1 MSTASNMARR
11 RKLRYFKPMSDALPP
26 DPDAPP
32 AEITPV
38 SADSKAETSSGAAP
52 DWAEAAEQRTLDE
65 ALKLVHTHHWNKTL
79 VEAAAEAAGLSKSE
93 AELVFPY
100 GARDLS
106 ALLSRRHDAVA
117 LKALGQSDASKLKVR
132 ERIHAG
138 VEARIE
144 AAMADEEATRKSGA
158 FLALPP
164 NMPLGA
170 RLLWESADKLWRW
183 AGDTA
188 TDENHYT
195 KRLILSTVLAS
206 TLAARMAGGH
216 EHARKHL
223 AGRIDHVMKFEK
235 FKASAPFKPVEAG
248 KTLAGILGAL
258 RYGPAKPRG

>member
-1 MSTASNMARR
+1 MSTASNMAGR

-38 SADSKAETSSGAAP
+38 SAESSAGPTP

-117 LKALGQSDASKLKVR
+117 LKALGQIDSSKLKVR
-132 ERIHAG
+132 DRIHAA

-144 AAMADEEATRKSGA
+144 AAMTDEEAVRKSGA

-188 TDENHYT
+188 TDENHYS

-235 FKASAPFKPVEAG
+235 FKASVPFKPVEAG
-248 KTLAGILGAL
+248 KTLAGVLGAL
-258 RYGPAKPRG
+258 RYGPAKPR

>member
-1 MSTASNMARR
+1 MAGRGE
-11 RKLRYFKPMSDALPP
+11 LRYFKHMSDALPP

-38 SADSKAETSSGAAP
+38 SDAASAATPEAPAP

-65 ALKLVHTHHWNKTL
+65 ALKLVHAHHWNKTL
-79 VEAAAEAAGLSKSE
+79 VEAAAAAAGLSTAE
-93 AELVFPY
+93 AELLFPY

-106 ALLSRRHDAVA
+106 ALLSRRHDTVA
-117 LKALGQSDASKLKVR
+117 LKALGQVDATKLKVR

-164 NMPLGA
+164 NMPLNL
-170 RLLWESADKLWRW
+170 RLVWESADKLWRW

-206 TLAARMAGGH
+206 TLAARLAGGH

-223 AGRIDHVMKFEK
+223 AGRIDQVMKFEK
-235 FKASAPFKPVEAG
+235 FKASVPFKPVEAG
-248 KTLAGILGAL
+248 KTLAGVLGAL
-258 RYGPAKPRG
+258 RYGRANPENRP